1 MNKRLLPWI
10 RKRMPKIAIAGM
22 LTVTLAACATANLST
37 PQASLV
43 ACKKLLPVTN
53 MMKAIKPRLGLAQ
66 QTQTGTALKLAVSYC
81 TTPTP
86 PANANAVVGSI
97 LGTLTTL
104 ATTIGAKP

>member
-1 MNKRLLPWI
+1 MNMKNPLR
-10 RKRMPKIAIAGM
+10 IAVGAAI
-22 LTVTLAACATANLST
+22 VLALSACATTSLTT

-43 ACKKLLPVTN
+43 ACQKLLPVTN
-53 MMKAIKPRLGLAQ
+53 MMTAIKPRLTLAQ
-66 QTQTGTALKLAVSYC
+66 QRQTGTALTLAVSYC
-81 TTPTP
+81 NTPTP

>member
-1 MNKRLLPWI
+1 MKFKL
-10 RKRMPKIAIAGM
+10 
-22 LTVTLAACATANLST
+22 VTAALMALSLSACATTSMTT

-43 ACKKLLPVTN
+43 ACQKLLPVTN
-53 MMKAIKPRLGLAQ
+53 MMTAIKPRLSLAQ

-81 TTPTP
+81 NTPTP

>member
-1 MNKRLLPWI
+1 M
-10 RKRMPKIAIAGM
+10 KIKLFLAALM
-22 LTVTLAACATANLST
+22 TLALAACATTSLTT

-43 ACKKLLPVTN
+43 ACQKLLPVTN
-53 MMKAIKPRLGLAQ
+53 MMTAIKPRLTVAQ
-66 QTQTGTALKLAVSYC
+66 QKQTGTALSLAVSYC
-81 TTPTP
+81 NTPTP

>member
-10 RKRMPKIAIAGM
+10 RKHLPKLAIAGS
-22 LTVTLAACATANLST
+22 VVALAGCPAVSTMTT

-43 ACKKLLPVTN
+43 ACQKLLPVTN
-53 MMKAIKPRLGLAQ
+53 MMTAIKPRLTLAQ
-66 QTQTGTALKLAVSYC
+66 QKQTGTALTLAVSYC
-81 TTPTP
+81 NTPTP